1 LTINMS
7 RTAVCTAGISS
18 HNARHD
24 FPQTLKDRP

>member
-1 LTINMS
+1 MFNMS
-7 RTAVCTAGISS
+7 PTAVCTTARSG